1 MALKPL
7 EPACKEPLSDGWAV
21 VVMEAGRSNE
31 GVQTTIALLQG
42 TEIRDTRNKI
52 ILADPTVQE
61 TLATAYAAQTGCAK
75 DAIVAGLRTLVGQVE
90 GLLRQMAAEAKAARA
105 QARAAAPTPLL
116 PPPAP
121 TEDPAT
127 SLGAV
132 SPCTQGANALR
143 IVREYKD
150 RLIYTIGSGWLMW
163 DGSVWRLDPTKD
175 DALTTG
181 FIADLPKVIAKEAE
195 VLAGLVATATDKR
208 QREEFAELASDRLA
222 WAIHTDNASALSG
235 ALKMAKAHLLVP
247 DIKLDADPWLLNCAN
262 GTLNLRTGALLPPD
276 PAHFITRLA
285 PVMFDDTATCPTWER
300 FLTEVFADDME
311 MVAFLQ
317 RGIGWCL
324 TGVVQERALF
334 FLYGPQGYNGKT
346 TIVEGVQEVL
356 GTCAEGHVGY
366 ARKVDAGTFMKS
378 KNFEDNQRRAVSLH
392 GPRFVYS
399 SEVGEGQHLNVQL
412 IKDITGNDTLEARRL
427 YREAFT
433 FKPTFKTWMYGNHK
447 PVIHDTDDA
456 IWDRVKLVEFEQ
468 SFKDRVDI
476 ELPGKIKAEISGI
489 LNWALVGCK
498 AWIAGGLLPPA
509 KVQASTKAYREEQDV
524 FAPFLAEKCLVRP
537 GETSISVKASELYK
551 TYKKWCDDND
561 SEVQKQVRF
570 GNHLTSL
577 GCPSDNNKTGRG
589 ARRLGIGLLVSPD
602 NTPDSDKVSATPG
615 VAFATPLQPKGS
627 SASVNNSA
635 VNSNS
640 ATPATPET
648 EKSRGKE
655 ISTQKGDSEGS
666 RGSTMEKNGVIA
678 SDETATPSPARGS
691 ICYPWGSTVGDT
703 QPAFTNFRVSNPWC
717 LTCKQNVSYRVLL
730 LLDGGEQYFCETC
743 DTWMGAK
750 AAPSPTPVAD
760 TLDLE
765 GVNIDD
771 IPF

>member
-1 MALKPL
+1 MVLKPL
-7 EPACKEPLSDGWAV
+7 EPACKEPLSEEWAIV
-21 VVMEAGRSNE
+21 AMEAGRSSD

-42 TEIRDTRNKI
+42 AEIRETRNKI
-52 ILADPTVQE
+52 ILADPTIQE
-61 TLATAYAAQTGCAK
+61 TLATSYAEQTGCAP
-75 DAIVAGLRTLVGQVE
+75 ATIVAVLRKLVGQVE
-90 GLLRQMAAEAKAARA
+90 GLLRQMAAEAKASRA
-105 QARAAAPTPLL
+105 QARATKSVPFI

-121 TEDPAT
+121 TEDPAA

-163 DGSVWRLDPTKD
+163 DGKAWRLDPTKD

-181 FIADLPKVIAKEAE
+181 HIADLPKVIAKEAE
-195 VLAGLVATATDKR
+195 VLAGLVATAADKR
-208 QREEFAELASDRLA
+208 QREEFADLASARLA
-222 WAIHTDNASALSG
+222 WAIHTDNASALAG

-247 DIKLDADPWLLNCAN
+247 DSKLDADPWLLNCTN
-262 GTLNLRTGALLPPD
+262 GTLDLRTGTLLPHN

-285 PVMFDDTATCPTWER
+285 PVTFDPEATCPTWEK
-300 FLTEVFADDME
+300 FLREVFADDVE

-317 RGIGWCL
+317 RAIGWCL

-356 GTCAEGHVGY
+356 GTCAEGQIGY

-468 SFKDRVDI
+468 SFKERVDI
-476 ELPGKIKAEISGI
+476 ELPDKIKAEIAGI
-489 LNWALVGCK
+489 LNWALLGCQ
-498 AWIAGGLLPPA
+498 AWQQGGLQPPA
-509 KVQASTKAYREEQDV
+509 KVQASTQAYREEQDV
-524 FAPFLAEKCLVRP
+524 FAPFLAEMCMVQP
-537 GETSISVKASELYK
+537 GVTAMSVKTAELWK
-551 TYKKWCDDND
+551 TYKKWCENNGSD
-561 SEVQKQVRF
+561 EQKQLRF
-570 GNHLTSL
+570 QNHLTSI

-589 ARRLGIGLLVSPD
+589 ARRLGIGLRTSPED
-602 NTPDSDKVSATPG
+602 TPDSDKVSATPG
-615 VAFATPLQPKGS
+615 VAFATPSQPRGS
-627 SASVNNSA
+627 SASANNGA
-635 VNSNS
+635 MNANS

-655 ISTQKGDSEGS
+655 ISTGKGDSEGS
-666 RGSTMEKNGVIA
+666 RGSTFEENGVVTG
-678 SDETATPSPARGS
+678 DEAATPFLARGSTATPGVAPDMPCKWCGAPPPHREDVQGDGSVLVRCGTCHKIIAVLSAEGDAR
-691 ICYPWGSTVGDT
+691 
-703 QPAFTNFRVSNPWC
+703 
-717 LTCKQNVSYRVLL
+717 
-730 LLDGGEQYFCETC
+730 
-743 DTWMGAK
+743 
-750 AAPSPTPVAD
+750 
-760 TLDLE
+760 
-765 GVNIDD
+765 
-771 IPF
+771 